1 MSNFDNRYR
10 EHVRFHS
17 EVGDPV
23 KILYSPEFD
32 KNGVMTLKE
41 SGRENLYD
49 FIQSHKDSVD
59 IHKIMQRFEE
69 GDVNALSKV
78 QGQFGDFSQ
87 FPKTYAEMLN
97 QVIEGENAFNGLP
110 LEVREKFGFSFQQ
123 WLASAGSDEW
133 KTKMGYVETSAPS
146 VSVEPPVVP
155 SVEPSVESVVKE

>member
-10 EHVRFHS
+10 KPKAFRSNH
-17 EVGDPV
+17 GDPV
-23 KILYSPEFD
+23 KVLYSPEFD

-59 IHKIMQRFEE
+59 IHKILQRFEE
-69 GDVNALSKV
+69 GDVNALSKI

-133 KTKMGYVETSAPS
+133 KSKMGFSPTPAGVNNLSPEGAQAPS
-146 VSVEPPVVP
+146 LEQQ
-155 SVEPSVESVVKE
+155 KEGAE

>member
-1 MSNFDNRYR
+1 MNNFDNRYR
-10 EHVRFHS
+10 SHVRFHS

-133 KTKMGYVETSAPS
+133 KLKMGFASDTVPS
-146 VSVEPPVVP
+146 VSVES
-155 SVEPSVESVVKE
+155 SVEPSIESAVKE

>member
-10 EHVRFHS
+10 SHVRFLS

-123 WLASAGSDEW
+123 WLVTAGSDEW
-133 KTKMGYVETSAPS
+133 KSKMGFVSDSDSS
-146 VSVEPPVVP
+146 VSVEA

>member
-10 EHVRFHS
+10 KPVRFHS
-17 EVGDPV
+17 EAGDPV

-59 IHKIMQRFEE
+59 IHKIMQRFAE

-123 WLASAGSDEW
+123 WLVTAGSDEW
-133 KTKMGYVETSAPS
+133 KSKMGFDSDSTPS
-146 VSVEPPVVP
+146 VSVES
-155 SVEPSVESVVKE
+155 SVEPSVKSVAKE

>member
-1 MSNFDNRYR
+1 MSDFDNRYR
-10 EHVRFHS
+10 EHVHFHS
-17 EVGDPV
+17 EIGDPV

-69 GDVNALSKV
+69 GDVNVLSKV

-133 KTKMGYVETSAPS
+133 KSKMGFASDPAPS
-146 VSVEPPVVP
+146 VSVEPSIEP
-155 SVEPSVESVVKE
+155 SVEPVVKE

>member
-10 EHVRFHS
+10 TPVRFHS
-17 EVGDPV
+17 EAGDPV

-133 KTKMGYVETSAPS
+133 KSKMGFVEVSAPS
-146 VSVEPPVVP
+146 VSVEP

>member
-10 EHVRFHS
+10 KPVRFHS

-23 KILYSPEFD
+23 KVIYSPEFD

-59 IHKIMQRFEE
+59 IHKILQRFEE
-69 GDVNALSKV
+69 GDVNALSKI

-123 WLASAGSDEW
+123 WLASAGSDDW
-133 KTKMGYVETSAPS
+133 KSKMGFVSDTVTS
-146 VSVEPPVVP
+146 EP
-155 SVEPSVESVVKE
+155 VEPSVEPFVETAVKE

>member
-10 EHVRFHS
+10 KPKAFRS
-17 EVGDPV
+17 NPGDPV
-23 KILYSPEFD
+23 KVLYSPEFD

-59 IHKIMQRFEE
+59 IHKILQRFEE
-69 GDVNALSKV
+69 GDVNALSKI

-133 KTKMGYVETSAPS
+133 KMKMGFQETVANTEEIS
-146 VSVEPPVVP
+146 VVQDLNSPVEPD
-155 SVEPSVESVVKE
+155 VKE

>member
-10 EHVRFHS
+10 KPVRFYS
-17 EVGDPV
+17 EAGDPV
-23 KILYSPEFD
+23 KVLYSPEFD

-97 QVIEGENAFNGLP
+97 QIIEGENAFNGLP

-133 KTKMGYVETSAPS
+133 KSKMGFASDSLPS
-146 VSVEPPVVP
+146 VSVDS